1 MSCGDSERLTRAKE
15 IAWAKI
21 FSLNEHSVFEKME
34 ETQNGGNLSIVI
46 WNEANEDSMDQ
57 VTRYII
63 FIQENWKFIIMQYTL
78 WQG

>member
-1 MSCGDSERLTRAKE
+1 
-15 IAWAKI
+15 
-21 FSLNEHSVFEKME
+21 ME
-34 ETQNGGNLSIVI
+34 ETQSGGNLSIVI

-63 FIQENWKFIIMQYTL
+63 FIQENWKFIIMQYIL